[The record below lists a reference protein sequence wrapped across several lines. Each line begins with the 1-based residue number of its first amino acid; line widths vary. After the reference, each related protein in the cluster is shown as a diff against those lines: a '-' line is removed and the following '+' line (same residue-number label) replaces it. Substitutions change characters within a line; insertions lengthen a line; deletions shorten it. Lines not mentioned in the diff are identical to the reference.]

1 MDLITQTPVE
11 AVLKEMELVGA
22 NGAIANGPTNS
33 VFLTKVSH
41 LFLIIDVKDQSISKS
56 IFSCQPFFDS
66 ANTSL
71 Y

>member
-1 MDLITQTPVE
+1 MEKLITQIHVGDVP
-11 AVLKEMELVGA
+11 KEMELVGA
-22 NGAIANGPTNS
+22 KAIANGPTKS
-33 VFLTKVSH
+33 VSHMKVSN
-41 LFLIIDVKDQSISKS
+41 LFLIIHVKDQSISKS